1 MSLNV
6 RGIRSSSKR
15 EALFCWLNERKYDVV
30 FLQETYSTIDV
41 ESIWKTQWPG
51 KLYFSH
57 GSNHSCGVMILV
69 KDDLDF
75 KLNLLS
81 SDAKG
86 RYIIME
92 AEVQGS
98 SFLFVNIYAPNNVQ
112 DQCCFY
118 DNLNKNIEENIIDKE
133 NRIIIGGD
141 FNIILDPEWDCSG
154 GNQSKKA
161 SVKHVEDLC
170 LDFDL
175 IDIWRI
181 RNPGI
186 KRFTWRQ
193 KKPLIQRRLDFWL
206 LSDVCQEDIENS
218 DIISSINSDHS
229 AITLHFS
236 SIGKQKNGPSFWKF
250 NASLNDDTNFV
261 ALLSESVPEWLI
273 EFNAVTDKRV
283 LWDLIKYRIRQMSI
297 KYGKERAREKRERV
311 SKIEN
316 LLRTYEENCSKCP
329 SNENFEQLEIL
340 KIEYDNIY
348 EDLAKG
354 AIIRSKATW
363 YEKGEKSNKYF
374 LNLESHN
381 KIKSSV
387 RKIFNA
393 EGTLIT
399 DPQKIRQEIESFY
412 SDLCK
417 NDTLLPP
424 KTILTSFLG
433 NPDIPKLSQ
442 SDAQVCEGKL
452 TISECFKSL
461 QLFQNN
467 KSPGNDGLTV
477 EFYKAFWQVVGKIM
491 VDSLN
496 YSYDHGELSNSQKQ
510 AIITLIEKKDK
521 DKRYLSNWRPIS
533 LINVDVKI
541 GSKAIAKRLETVL
554 PGIIHYNQCAYVKG
568 RTIFDAIRT
577 VDDIMEFTER
587 YNINGTMICIDF
599 KKAFDTVSRDFLFKT
614 LHVYGF
620 GYSFIQWIHT
630 FYKNVSSCV
639 LNNGFSTAP
648 FSVERGVRQGDPL
661 SAYLFIMVLEI
672 LCISVRRNK
681 DIQGITVDTEEIK
694 LELFADDLTGFLRND
709 HSLRKFMELVE
720 AFGEC
725 SGLRINHEKSEVMLL
740 GNGRHYSLRN
750 DTEIGDLKIK
760 HSVKILG
767 VHFTYDSRAKRRL
780 NFDEIVTSIKQKLH
794 IWRWR
799 DLTIMGRIQ
808 IVKTFII
815 PIFLYRASMICSDQE
830 FVKEVN
836 KIIFD
841 FIWKGKDK
849 VKRSVLVGDIEDGG
863 LKAPHLMSMIETQR
877 IICCKKLACD
887 EPSSWKTI
895 LLHYLKP
902 VGGKLILCCNFDVKM
917 LPIKLPPFYEDCLK
931 SFAKCSVAINH
942 SEEAID
948 DRNAI
953 LQTILWNNRLIRIDG
968 KVVFFKALA
977 EKGILRIGD
986 LISEH
991 NELITKCNLRELDFS
1006 PLDFFRLVSVINAL
1020 PNKWRDSLR
1029 RSSHHEKKAFNLQEQ
1044 IALNLN
1050 GQKTPINKAVSKT
1063 IYKEFRNRVITIPS
1077 AQKKYSCC
1085 FINDTLDWKE
1095 IYGLPHRVTSD
1106 TKLREFQF
1114 KLLNRYLVTNVFLNK
1129 IGVLPSPACSL
1140 CGKENES
1147 LEHIL
1152 ISCNYAREFWAEVI
1166 KWLRNLK
1173 VNINNLNNREIL
1185 FGMSNCED
1193 EIFVNHVLMIAKQ
1206 YLYSCRCK
1214 NKSPLIKVF
1223 NARIRK
1229 IEILE
1234 LEVAKSKNK
1243 LPDYTAKWGKFLK
1256 NIDL

>member
-1 MSLNV
+1 M
-6 RGIRSSSKR
+6 
-15 EALFCWLNERKYDVV
+15 
-30 FLQETYSTIDV
+30 
-41 ESIWKTQWPG
+41 
-51 KLYFSH
+51 
-57 GSNHSCGVMILV
+57 
-69 KDDLDF
+69 
-75 KLNLLS
+75 
-81 SDAKG
+81 
-86 RYIIME
+86 
-92 AEVQGS
+92 
-98 SFLFVNIYAPNNVQ
+98 
-112 DQCCFY
+112 
-118 DNLNKNIEENIIDKE
+118 
-133 NRIIIGGD
+133 
-141 FNIILDPEWDCSG
+141 
-154 GNQSKKA
+154 
-161 SVKHVEDLC
+161 
-170 LDFDL
+170 
-175 IDIWRI
+175 
-181 RNPGI
+181 
-186 KRFTWRQ
+186 
-193 KKPLIQRRLDFWL
+193 
-206 LSDVCQEDIENS
+206 
-218 DIISSINSDHS
+218 
-229 AITLHFS
+229 
-236 SIGKQKNGPSFWKF
+236 
-250 NASLNDDTNFV
+250 
-261 ALLSESVPEWLI
+261 
-273 EFNAVTDKRV
+273 
-283 LWDLIKYRIRQMSI
+283 
-297 KYGKERAREKRERV
+297 
-311 SKIEN
+311 
-316 LLRTYEENCSKCP
+316 
-329 SNENFEQLEIL
+329 
-340 KIEYDNIY
+340 
-348 EDLAKG
+348 
-354 AIIRSKATW
+354 
-363 YEKGEKSNKYF
+363 
-374 LNLESHN
+374 
-381 KIKSSV
+381 
-387 RKIFNA
+387 
-393 EGTLIT
+393 
-399 DPQKIRQEIESFY
+399 
-412 SDLCK
+412 
-417 NDTLLPP
+417 
-424 KTILTSFLG
+424 
-433 NPDIPKLSQ
+433 
-442 SDAQVCEGKL
+442 
-452 TISECFKSL
+452 
-461 QLFQNN
+461 
-467 KSPGNDGLTV
+467 
-477 EFYKAFWQVVGKIM
+477 
-491 VDSLN
+491 
-496 YSYDHGELSNSQKQ
+496 
-510 AIITLIEKKDK
+510 
-521 DKRYLSNWRPIS
+521 
-533 LINVDVKI
+533 
-541 GSKAIAKRLETVL
+541 
-554 PGIIHYNQCAYVKG
+554 KG

-614 LHVYGF
+614 LHAYGF

-661 SAYLFIMVLEI
+661 SAYLFIIVLEI

-740 GNGRHYSLRN
+740 GNGRHYSLPN

-830 FVKEVN
+830 FVKKVN

-887 EPSSWKTI
+887 DPSSWKTI

-1020 PNKWRDSLR
+1020 PNK
-1029 RSSHHEKKAFNLQEQ
+1029 
-1044 IALNLN
+1044 
-1050 GQKTPINKAVSKT
+1050 
-1063 IYKEFRNRVITIPS
+1063 
-1077 AQKKYSCC
+1077 
-1085 FINDTLDWKE
+1085 
-1095 IYGLPHRVTSD
+1095 
-1106 TKLREFQF
+1106 
-1114 KLLNRYLVTNVFLNK
+1114 
-1129 IGVLPSPACSL
+1129 
-1140 CGKENES
+1140 
-1147 LEHIL
+1147 
-1152 ISCNYAREFWAEVI
+1152 
-1166 KWLRNLK
+1166 
-1173 VNINNLNNREIL
+1173 
-1185 FGMSNCED
+1185 
-1193 EIFVNHVLMIAKQ
+1193 
-1206 YLYSCRCK
+1206 LYS
-1214 NKSPLIKVF
+1214 
-1223 NARIRK
+1223 
-1229 IEILE
+1229 
-1234 LEVAKSKNK
+1234 
-1243 LPDYTAKWGKFLK
+1243 LK
-1256 NIDL
+1256 H